1 MVILIFN
8 PKTKTMKNLRNILIA
23 VFVVLSALIIN
34 SCTSGD
40 EYLKFTEGGAI
51 SYTGKIDS
59 LKLFPGRNRLEVQG
73 LIISDPKVKE
83 LRIYWNNKKDSV
95 VVPIART
102 SGIDEVS
109 KIIDNLAEN
118 IYNFEFRTFDA
129 KGNSSIAVTASAEVY
144 GDRYIN
150 SLINRPILNNLL
162 IGSQLTVNYINLNA
176 DSGALG
182 TEIEYTDS
190 SDQLKTIFTDISK
203 TNVIIND
210 FKSGSTYRYRTLYKP
225 VPESIDTF
233 YSVYK
238 DVKPVVAPVLLNAKQ
253 PFAYSS
259 YDGGRWGVIADWTT
273 NTAAKNHNGYG
284 GYDGGCCGKANNATV
299 NFESGW
305 GAPGITNGKL
315 YQTVTAEPATY
326 QLKVTVFESN
336 HEQND
341 PGGFYIIVS
350 KGNVELPNV
359 ESVTTDTEV
368 LKYKRV
374 LSNGI
379 GNTEYILE
387 FTIDQTTPIT
397 VGITTSQPDW
407 GRFCT
412 ISSFEIVVK

>member
-1 MVILIFN
+1 M
-8 PKTKTMKNLRNILIA
+8 
-23 VFVVLSALIIN
+23 
-34 SCTSGD
+34 
-40 EYLKFTEGGAI
+40 
-51 SYTGKIDS
+51 
-59 LKLFPGRNRLEVQG
+59 
-73 LIISDPKVKE
+73 SDPKVKE

-95 VVPIART
+95 VVPIIRT
-102 SGIDEVS
+102 SGIDAVT
-109 KIIDNLAEN
+109 KIINNLEEN

-129 KGNSSIAVTASAEVY
+129 KGNSSIPVNASAEVY
-144 GDRYIN
+144 GDRYIS
-150 SLINRPILNNLL
+150 SLINRPVLNYSLVESDL
-162 IGSQLTVNYINLNA
+162 KVNYVNLNT

-182 TEIEYTDS
+182 TEIEYTSS
-190 SDQLKTIFTDISK
+190 SDELKTIFTDISK
-203 TNVIIND
+203 TNVVIND

-225 VPESIDTF
+225 VPKAIDTF
-233 YSVYK
+233 YSAYK
-238 DVKPVVAPVLLNAKQ
+238 EVKPVLTPVLLNTKQ

-259 YDGGRWGVIADWTT
+259 YDGGRWGVLAGWTT
-273 NTAAKNHNGYG
+273 NAAAKNHNGYG

-305 GAPGITNGKL
+305 GSPAITNGKM
-315 YQTVTAEPATY
+315 YQTVTVVPATY

-359 ESVTTDTEV
+359 ESVTTNTEV

-387 FTIDQTTPIT
+387 FTVDQTTPIT

-412 ISSFEIVVK
+412 ISSFEILAK

>member
-1 MVILIFN
+1 M
-8 PKTKTMKNLRNILIA
+8 KTMKNLRNILVII
-23 VFVVLSALIIN
+23 FVVLSVLIIN

-40 EYLKFTEGGAI
+40 EYLKFTKGGAI

-73 LIISDPKVKE
+73 LIISDPKVTE

-95 VVPIART
+95 TVPITRT
-102 SGIDEVS
+102 SGIDAVS
-109 KIIDNLAEN
+109 KIIDNLEEN

-144 GDRYIN
+144 GDRYIS
-150 SLINRPILNNLL
+150 SLINRPILNNVL
-162 IGSQLTVNYINLNA
+162 IGSELTVNFINLNA

-182 TEIEYTDS
+182 TEIEYTNS
-190 SDQLKTIFTDISK
+190 SDQLKTVFTDISK
-203 TNVIIND
+203 GSVVISD
-210 FKSGSTYRYRTLYKP
+210 FKSGSTYRYTTLYKP
-225 VPESIDTF
+225 VTKSIDTF
-233 YSVYK
+233 YAAYK
-238 DVKPVVAPVLLNAKQ
+238 DVRPVPTPVLLNAKQ
-253 PFAYSS
+253 PFSYAS
-259 YDGGRWGVIADWTT
+259 YDGGRWGVIANWTT
-273 NTAAKNHNGYG
+273 NAAAKNHNGYG

-305 GAPGITNGKL
+305 GAPAITNGKL
-315 YQTVTAEPATY
+315 YQSVTAEPATY
-326 QLKVTVFESN
+326 QLKVVVFESN
-336 HEQND
+336 HLESD
-341 PGGFYIIVS
+341 PGGFYIIVA
-350 KGNVELPNV
+350 KGDVELPNV
-359 ESVTTDTEV
+359 ESVNTATDV

-379 GNTEYILE
+379 GRTEYILE

-397 VGITTSQPDW
+397 VGISTSQPDW